1 MKILV
6 FSDSHGNEDNMIR
19 AVERERPFTL
29 DAIVHLG
36 DGWRDAEAL
45 HRLYPRIPLEQV
57 PGNCDLGRFE
67 ERERVV
73 FFGDCRVLLCHG
85 HTLGVKSS
93 LLRASYEARER
104 GAQALLYGHT
114 HIPHI
119 DYHDGLWLV
128 NPGSIGDHRRP
139 SYGVL
144 TVEGDKLSPQ
154 ILLWNKNKSGDDLTM
169 PSEPLIALALSL
181 LISLAPFLPAAEKS
195 APEEEP
201 ARVVEEQPALSA
213 EQLAALAQTPASW
226 FDEPA
231 LLDALSKLPHY
242 DETRAQRYLAYRTG
256 GVWTLEQ
263 VLRIVNTDNDLP
275 RFTAAVDADPDDG
288 DLILVNKYSRL
299 ASDYVPEDLVTVEPA
314 YSNGGKLKS
323 EVNDAFCD
331 LVEAMWAETGLHLVN
346 ASPYRSY
353 QTQKNLYARYR
364 TQYSEATTDRF
375 SARAGYSEHQTGLA
389 LDVIAPGGT
398 LNGFK
403 NTQQFVW
410 MRDNAH
416 RFGFILRYGDGMEY
430 ITGYKFEPW
439 HYRYVGV
446 DAATFIYENDLTFEE
461 YYAYYVKK

>member
-1 MKILV
+1 M
-6 FSDSHGNEDNMIR
+6 
-19 AVERERPFTL
+19 
-29 DAIVHLG
+29 
-36 DGWRDAEAL
+36 
-45 HRLYPRIPLEQV
+45 
-57 PGNCDLGRFE
+57 
-67 ERERVV
+67 
-73 FFGDCRVLLCHG
+73 
-85 HTLGVKSS
+85 
-93 LLRASYEARER
+93 
-104 GAQALLYGHT
+104 
-114 HIPHI
+114 
-119 DYHDGLWLV
+119 
-128 NPGSIGDHRRP
+128 
-139 SYGVL
+139 
-144 TVEGDKLSPQ
+144 
-154 ILLWNKNKSGDDLTM
+154 
-169 PSEPLIALALSL
+169 
-181 LISLAPFLPAAEKS
+181 
-195 APEEEP
+195 
-201 ARVVEEQPALSA
+201 
-213 EQLAALAQTPASW
+213 
-226 FDEPA
+226 
-231 LLDALSKLPHY
+231 
-242 DETRAQRYLAYRTG
+242 
-256 GVWTLEQ
+256 
-263 VLRIVNTDNDLP
+263 
-275 RFTAAVDADPDDG
+275 
-288 DLILVNKYSRL
+288 
-299 ASDYVPEDLVTVEPA
+299 TVEPA

-323 EVNDAFCD
+323 EANDAFCD

>member
-1 MKILV
+1 
-6 FSDSHGNEDNMIR
+6 
-19 AVERERPFTL
+19 
-29 DAIVHLG
+29 
-36 DGWRDAEAL
+36 
-45 HRLYPRIPLEQV
+45 
-57 PGNCDLGRFE
+57 
-67 ERERVV
+67 
-73 FFGDCRVLLCHG
+73 
-85 HTLGVKSS
+85 
-93 LLRASYEARER
+93 
-104 GAQALLYGHT
+104 
-114 HIPHI
+114 
-119 DYHDGLWLV
+119 
-128 NPGSIGDHRRP
+128 
-139 SYGVL
+139 
-144 TVEGDKLSPQ
+144 
-154 ILLWNKNKSGDDLTM
+154 M

-201 ARVVEEQPALSA
+201 APAVEEQPALSA

-256 GVWTLEQ
+256 GAWTLEQ

-364 TQYSEATTDRF
+364 TQYSEATTDR
-375 SARAGYSEHQTGLA
+375 SCAGRHRSRRHAQRLQEHAAVRLDARQRPPLRLHPALRRRHGVHHRIQVRALA
-389 LDVIAPGGT
+389 LPLRRRRGRDVH
-398 LNGFK
+398 L
-403 NTQQFVW
+403 
-410 MRDNAH
+410 
-416 RFGFILRYGDGMEY
+416 
-430 ITGYKFEPW
+430 
-439 HYRYVGV
+439 
-446 DAATFIYENDLTFEE
+446 
-461 YYAYYVKK
+461 

>member
-1 MKILV
+1 
-6 FSDSHGNEDNMIR
+6 
-19 AVERERPFTL
+19 
-29 DAIVHLG
+29 
-36 DGWRDAEAL
+36 
-45 HRLYPRIPLEQV
+45 
-57 PGNCDLGRFE
+57 
-67 ERERVV
+67 
-73 FFGDCRVLLCHG
+73 
-85 HTLGVKSS
+85 
-93 LLRASYEARER
+93 
-104 GAQALLYGHT
+104 
-114 HIPHI
+114 
-119 DYHDGLWLV
+119 
-128 NPGSIGDHRRP
+128 
-139 SYGVL
+139 
-144 TVEGDKLSPQ
+144 
-154 ILLWNKNKSGDDLTM
+154 M

-201 ARVVEEQPALSA
+201 APAVEEQPALSA
-213 EQLAALAQTPASW
+213 EQLAVLAQTPASW

-256 GVWTLEQ
+256 GAWTLEQ

-375 SARAGYSEHQTGLA
+375 SARAATASIRPVLRWTSSLPAARSTASRTRSSSSGCATTPTASASSCATA
-389 LDVIAPGGT
+389 TAWSTSPDTSSSPGT
-398 LNGFK
+398 TATSASRPRRSSMK
-403 NTQQFVW
+403 TISRSRNTTPI
-410 MRDNAH
+410 M
-416 RFGFILRYGDGMEY
+416 
-430 ITGYKFEPW
+430 
-439 HYRYVGV
+439 
-446 DAATFIYENDLTFEE
+446 
-461 YYAYYVKK
+461 

>member
-1 MKILV
+1 
-6 FSDSHGNEDNMIR
+6 
-19 AVERERPFTL
+19 
-29 DAIVHLG
+29 
-36 DGWRDAEAL
+36 
-45 HRLYPRIPLEQV
+45 
-57 PGNCDLGRFE
+57 
-67 ERERVV
+67 
-73 FFGDCRVLLCHG
+73 
-85 HTLGVKSS
+85 
-93 LLRASYEARER
+93 
-104 GAQALLYGHT
+104 
-114 HIPHI
+114 
-119 DYHDGLWLV
+119 
-128 NPGSIGDHRRP
+128 
-139 SYGVL
+139 
-144 TVEGDKLSPQ
+144 
-154 ILLWNKNKSGDDLTM
+154 M

-375 SARAGYSEHQTGLA
+375 SARAGYSEHQTGSCAGRHRSRRHAQWLQEYPAVRLDARQRPPLRLYPA
-389 LDVIAPGGT
+389 LRRRHGVHHRLQVRAMALPLRRRRGRDVH
-398 LNGFK
+398 L
-403 NTQQFVW
+403 
-410 MRDNAH
+410 
-416 RFGFILRYGDGMEY
+416 
-430 ITGYKFEPW
+430 
-439 HYRYVGV
+439 
-446 DAATFIYENDLTFEE
+446 
-461 YYAYYVKK
+461 

>member
-1 MKILV
+1 
-6 FSDSHGNEDNMIR
+6 
-19 AVERERPFTL
+19 
-29 DAIVHLG
+29 
-36 DGWRDAEAL
+36 
-45 HRLYPRIPLEQV
+45 
-57 PGNCDLGRFE
+57 
-67 ERERVV
+67 
-73 FFGDCRVLLCHG
+73 
-85 HTLGVKSS
+85 
-93 LLRASYEARER
+93 
-104 GAQALLYGHT
+104 
-114 HIPHI
+114 
-119 DYHDGLWLV
+119 
-128 NPGSIGDHRRP
+128 
-139 SYGVL
+139 
-144 TVEGDKLSPQ
+144 
-154 ILLWNKNKSGDDLTM
+154 M

-181 LISLAPFLPAAEKS
+181 LISLVPFLPAAEKS

-201 ARVVEEQPALSA
+201 APAVEEQPALSA

-226 FDEPA
+226 FGEPA

-256 GVWTLEQ
+256 GAWTLEQ

-323 EVNDAFCD
+323 EANDAFCD

-403 NTQQFVW
+403 DTQQFIW

>member
-1 MKILV
+1 MQEKIIILDFGSQTTQLIGRRV
-6 FSDSHGNEDNMIR
+6 RELNTYCEILPYNKFPHDDPSVIGVILSGSPFSVYDEKAFKVDLSKIR
-19 AVERERPFTL
+19 GKYP
-29 DAIVHLG
+29 ILG
-36 DGWRDAEAL
+36 IC
-45 HRLYPRIPLEQV
+45 Y
-57 PGNCDLGRFE
+57 
-67 ERERVV
+67 
-73 FFGDCRVLLCHG
+73 
-85 HTLGVKSS
+85 
-93 LLRASYEARER
+93 
-104 GAQALLYGHT
+104 GAQF
-114 HIPHI
+114 I
-119 DYHDGLWLV
+119 
-128 NPGSIGDHRRP
+128 
-139 SYGVL
+139 
-144 TVEGDKLSPQ
+144 
-154 ILLWNKNKSGDDLTM
+154 
-169 PSEPLIALALSL
+169 
-181 LISLAPFLPAAEKS
+181 
-195 APEEEP
+195 
-201 ARVVEEQPALSA
+201 
-213 EQLAALAQTPASW
+213 
-226 FDEPA
+226 
-231 LLDALSKLPHY
+231 
-242 DETRAQRYLAYRTG
+242 
-256 GVWTLEQ
+256 
-263 VLRIVNTDNDLP
+263 
-275 RFTAAVDADPDDG
+275 
-288 DLILVNKYSRL
+288 
-299 ASDYVPEDLVTVEPA
+299 A

-446 DAATFIYENDLTFEE
+446 EAATFIYENDLTFEE

>member
-1 MKILV
+1 
-6 FSDSHGNEDNMIR
+6 
-19 AVERERPFTL
+19 
-29 DAIVHLG
+29 
-36 DGWRDAEAL
+36 
-45 HRLYPRIPLEQV
+45 
-57 PGNCDLGRFE
+57 
-67 ERERVV
+67 
-73 FFGDCRVLLCHG
+73 
-85 HTLGVKSS
+85 
-93 LLRASYEARER
+93 
-104 GAQALLYGHT
+104 
-114 HIPHI
+114 
-119 DYHDGLWLV
+119 
-128 NPGSIGDHRRP
+128 
-139 SYGVL
+139 
-144 TVEGDKLSPQ
+144 
-154 ILLWNKNKSGDDLTM
+154 M

-256 GVWTLEQ
+256 GAWTLEQ

-323 EVNDAFCD
+323 EANDAFCD

-375 SARAGYSEHQTGLA
+375 SARAGLS
-389 LDVIAPGGT
+389 
-398 LNGFK
+398 
-403 NTQQFVW
+403 
-410 MRDNAH
+410 
-416 RFGFILRYGDGMEY
+416 
-430 ITGYKFEPW
+430 
-439 HYRYVGV
+439 
-446 DAATFIYENDLTFEE
+446 
-461 YYAYYVKK
+461 

>member
-1 MKILV
+1 
-6 FSDSHGNEDNMIR
+6 
-19 AVERERPFTL
+19 
-29 DAIVHLG
+29 
-36 DGWRDAEAL
+36 
-45 HRLYPRIPLEQV
+45 
-57 PGNCDLGRFE
+57 
-67 ERERVV
+67 
-73 FFGDCRVLLCHG
+73 
-85 HTLGVKSS
+85 
-93 LLRASYEARER
+93 
-104 GAQALLYGHT
+104 
-114 HIPHI
+114 
-119 DYHDGLWLV
+119 
-128 NPGSIGDHRRP
+128 
-139 SYGVL
+139 
-144 TVEGDKLSPQ
+144 
-154 ILLWNKNKSGDDLTM
+154 M

-201 ARVVEEQPALSA
+201 APAVEEQPALSA

-256 GVWTLEQ
+256 GAWTLEQ

-323 EVNDAFCD
+323 EANDAFCD

-375 SARAGYSEHQTGLA
+375 SARAGYRVLRWTSSLPAVRSTASKTRSSLSGCATTPTASA
-389 LDVIAPGGT
+389 LSCATATAWSTSPATSSSHGT
-398 LNGFK
+398 TATSASTPRRSSMK
-403 NTQQFVW
+403 TISRSRNTTPI
-410 MRDNAH
+410 M
-416 RFGFILRYGDGMEY
+416 
-430 ITGYKFEPW
+430 
-439 HYRYVGV
+439 
-446 DAATFIYENDLTFEE
+446 
-461 YYAYYVKK
+461 

>member
-1 MKILV
+1 
-6 FSDSHGNEDNMIR
+6 
-19 AVERERPFTL
+19 
-29 DAIVHLG
+29 
-36 DGWRDAEAL
+36 
-45 HRLYPRIPLEQV
+45 
-57 PGNCDLGRFE
+57 
-67 ERERVV
+67 
-73 FFGDCRVLLCHG
+73 
-85 HTLGVKSS
+85 
-93 LLRASYEARER
+93 
-104 GAQALLYGHT
+104 
-114 HIPHI
+114 
-119 DYHDGLWLV
+119 
-128 NPGSIGDHRRP
+128 
-139 SYGVL
+139 
-144 TVEGDKLSPQ
+144 
-154 ILLWNKNKSGDDLTM
+154 M

-201 ARVVEEQPALSA
+201 APAVEEQPVLSA

-256 GVWTLEQ
+256 GAWTLEQ

-439 HYRYVGV
+439 HYRYVGKEH
-446 DAATFIYENDLTFEE
+446 AQYIMEHNLTFEE
-461 YYAYYVKK
+461 YIDLLREAGR

>member
-1 MKILV
+1 
-6 FSDSHGNEDNMIR
+6 
-19 AVERERPFTL
+19 
-29 DAIVHLG
+29 
-36 DGWRDAEAL
+36 
-45 HRLYPRIPLEQV
+45 
-57 PGNCDLGRFE
+57 
-67 ERERVV
+67 
-73 FFGDCRVLLCHG
+73 
-85 HTLGVKSS
+85 
-93 LLRASYEARER
+93 
-104 GAQALLYGHT
+104 
-114 HIPHI
+114 
-119 DYHDGLWLV
+119 
-128 NPGSIGDHRRP
+128 
-139 SYGVL
+139 
-144 TVEGDKLSPQ
+144 
-154 ILLWNKNKSGDDLTM
+154 M

-181 LISLAPFLPAAEKS
+181 LISLATFLPAAEKS

-201 ARVVEEQPALSA
+201 APAVEEQPALSA

-275 RFTAAVDADPDDG
+275 RFTAAVDADLDDG

-389 LDVIAPGGT
+389 FDVNNASSSFAGT
-398 LNGFK
+398 PEAKWLA
-403 NTQQFVW
+403 
-410 MRDNAH
+410 DNCYKY
-416 RFGFILRYGDGMEY
+416 GFIIRYPEGKESV
-430 ITGYKFEPW
+430 TGYKYEPW
-439 HYRYVGV
+439 HIRYVGV
-446 DAATFIYENDLTFEE
+446 DLATTLYNSNLTLEE
-461 YYAYYVKK
+461 YLGVTSKYAD

>member
-1 MKILV
+1 
-6 FSDSHGNEDNMIR
+6 
-19 AVERERPFTL
+19 
-29 DAIVHLG
+29 
-36 DGWRDAEAL
+36 
-45 HRLYPRIPLEQV
+45 
-57 PGNCDLGRFE
+57 
-67 ERERVV
+67 
-73 FFGDCRVLLCHG
+73 
-85 HTLGVKSS
+85 
-93 LLRASYEARER
+93 
-104 GAQALLYGHT
+104 
-114 HIPHI
+114 
-119 DYHDGLWLV
+119 
-128 NPGSIGDHRRP
+128 
-139 SYGVL
+139 
-144 TVEGDKLSPQ
+144 
-154 ILLWNKNKSGDDLTM
+154 M

-201 ARVVEEQPALSA
+201 APAVEEQPALSA

-256 GVWTLEQ
+256 GAWTLEQ
-263 VLRIVNTDNDLP
+263 VLRIVNTDNDLT

-403 NTQQFVW
+403 NTQQFIW

-446 DAATFIYENDLTFEE
+446 EAATFIYENDLTFEE

>member
-1 MKILV
+1 M
-6 FSDSHGNEDNMIR
+6 
-19 AVERERPFTL
+19 
-29 DAIVHLG
+29 
-36 DGWRDAEAL
+36 
-45 HRLYPRIPLEQV
+45 PRS
-57 PGNCDLGRFE
+57 R
-67 ERERVV
+67 
-73 FFGDCRVLLCHG
+73 
-85 HTLGVKSS
+85 
-93 LLRASYEARER
+93 
-104 GAQALLYGHT
+104 
-114 HIPHI
+114 
-119 DYHDGLWLV
+119 
-128 NPGSIGDHRRP
+128 RRP
-139 SYGVL
+139 PRGS
-144 TVEGDKLSPQ
+144 TS
-154 ILLWNKNKSGDDLTM
+154 
-169 PSEPLIALALSL
+169 
-181 LISLAPFLPAAEKS
+181 
-195 APEEEP
+195 
-201 ARVVEEQPALSA
+201 R
-213 EQLAALAQTPASW
+213 
-226 FDEPA
+226 

>member
-1 MKILV
+1 
-6 FSDSHGNEDNMIR
+6 
-19 AVERERPFTL
+19 
-29 DAIVHLG
+29 
-36 DGWRDAEAL
+36 
-45 HRLYPRIPLEQV
+45 
-57 PGNCDLGRFE
+57 
-67 ERERVV
+67 
-73 FFGDCRVLLCHG
+73 
-85 HTLGVKSS
+85 
-93 LLRASYEARER
+93 
-104 GAQALLYGHT
+104 
-114 HIPHI
+114 
-119 DYHDGLWLV
+119 
-128 NPGSIGDHRRP
+128 
-139 SYGVL
+139 
-144 TVEGDKLSPQ
+144 
-154 ILLWNKNKSGDDLTM
+154 M

-375 SARAGYSEHQTGLA
+375 SAARATASIRPVLHWTSSLPAARSTASRTRSSLSGCATTPTASASSCATA
-389 LDVIAPGGT
+389 TAWSTSPATSSSPGT
-398 LNGFK
+398 TAMSASTPRRSSMK
-403 NTQQFVW
+403 TISRSRNTTPI
-410 MRDNAH
+410 M
-416 RFGFILRYGDGMEY
+416 
-430 ITGYKFEPW
+430 
-439 HYRYVGV
+439 
-446 DAATFIYENDLTFEE
+446 
-461 YYAYYVKK
+461 

>member
-1 MKILV
+1 
-6 FSDSHGNEDNMIR
+6 
-19 AVERERPFTL
+19 
-29 DAIVHLG
+29 
-36 DGWRDAEAL
+36 
-45 HRLYPRIPLEQV
+45 
-57 PGNCDLGRFE
+57 
-67 ERERVV
+67 
-73 FFGDCRVLLCHG
+73 
-85 HTLGVKSS
+85 
-93 LLRASYEARER
+93 
-104 GAQALLYGHT
+104 
-114 HIPHI
+114 
-119 DYHDGLWLV
+119 
-128 NPGSIGDHRRP
+128 
-139 SYGVL
+139 
-144 TVEGDKLSPQ
+144 
-154 ILLWNKNKSGDDLTM
+154 M

-201 ARVVEEQPALSA
+201 APAVEEQPALSA

-256 GVWTLEQ
+256 GAWTLEQ

-314 YSNGGKLKS
+314 CSNGGKLKS

-389 LDVIAPGGT
+389 IDVNCADDSFTGT
-398 LNGFK
+398 PEAAWLA
-403 NTQQFVW
+403 
-410 MRDNAH
+410 AH
-416 RFGFILRYGDGMEY
+416 CNDYGFILRYPQGKEGV
-430 ITGYKFEPW
+430 TGYKYESW
-439 HYRYVGV
+439 HIRYVGKDV
-446 DAATFIYENDLTFEE
+446 AKKIREAANAAGDPNLTLEE
-461 YYAYYVKK
+461 YLHIDSYYH

>member
-1 MKILV
+1 
-6 FSDSHGNEDNMIR
+6 
-19 AVERERPFTL
+19 
-29 DAIVHLG
+29 
-36 DGWRDAEAL
+36 
-45 HRLYPRIPLEQV
+45 
-57 PGNCDLGRFE
+57 
-67 ERERVV
+67 
-73 FFGDCRVLLCHG
+73 
-85 HTLGVKSS
+85 
-93 LLRASYEARER
+93 
-104 GAQALLYGHT
+104 
-114 HIPHI
+114 
-119 DYHDGLWLV
+119 
-128 NPGSIGDHRRP
+128 
-139 SYGVL
+139 
-144 TVEGDKLSPQ
+144 
-154 ILLWNKNKSGDDLTM
+154 M

-446 DAATFIYENDLTFEE
+446 VHL
-461 YYAYYVKK
+461 

>member
-1 MKILV
+1 
-6 FSDSHGNEDNMIR
+6 
-19 AVERERPFTL
+19 
-29 DAIVHLG
+29 
-36 DGWRDAEAL
+36 
-45 HRLYPRIPLEQV
+45 
-57 PGNCDLGRFE
+57 
-67 ERERVV
+67 
-73 FFGDCRVLLCHG
+73 
-85 HTLGVKSS
+85 
-93 LLRASYEARER
+93 
-104 GAQALLYGHT
+104 
-114 HIPHI
+114 
-119 DYHDGLWLV
+119 
-128 NPGSIGDHRRP
+128 
-139 SYGVL
+139 
-144 TVEGDKLSPQ
+144 
-154 ILLWNKNKSGDDLTM
+154 M

-461 YYAYYVKK
+461 YYAYYVKNKPPSGSFTAKKKQPLTAFSLARSRAISLRSYYLTSLVTSLSAKSAAPDNACTWCHSRSISTPQEAVNSVYDVSTFESAGTGRRCLRDQLYIGLTLS